1 MIAFRREFLGQMRD
15 DPKWS
20 KRFETAEQLIEVVK
34 AYCKERNLGIGKVR
48 EGNMDMILF
57 SSK

>member
-1 MIAFRREFLGQMRD
+1 MRD